1 MRLRSALALSIVL
14 VPFAAAAQA
23 LPEGTPQ
30 ELREGVETIQ
40 RYYGDVGRRLRA
52 PAKAS
57 PPAAAFERA
66 TEPPATAV
74 AAMAAAVPIARDP
87 FDVTPELRSGGRARR
102 DQAVGANLLPS
113 LPAALPHMRLRALIA
128 GARPLAIIAFE
139 GDGRNAPAAR
149 SVTLR
154 EGDALTLEDGTTL
167 RVKGI
172 QDGVVSILY
181 GLDATSEFL
190 IR

>member
-1 MRLRSALALSIVL
+1 MRVRCVL
-14 VPFAAAAQA
+14 VLSSVLLPAAAAAQA

-40 RYYGDVGRRLRA
+40 RYYGDVGRRLRGATAA
-52 PAKAS
+52 P
-57 PPAAAFERA
+57 PPAAG
-66 TEPPATAV
+66 EPD
-74 AAMAAAVPIARDP
+74 AAPSAPAAAAARAARDP
-87 FDVTPELRSGGRARR
+87 FDVTPELRSGRRTRR

-113 LPAALPHMRLRALIA
+113 LPAALPRMRLRAVIA
-128 GARPLAIIAFE
+128 GARPVAIVAFE
-139 GDGRNAPAAR
+139 GDGRNASPAR

-154 EGDALTLEDGTTL
+154 EGDALTLEDGTTF